1 MLNTKSVSYLSTRI
15 LQRGKFYYEFTHKS
29 GSQLHLVGYKCSDS
43 SYIAFYASGHPSALV
58 YFDGT
63 ISCYNWKRY
72 DNLNFSDIGSEHTV
86 GLGIDIEAR
95 QFLIR
100 CNHEVRILEMNMTTK
115 IDYWRAL

>member
-1 MLNTKSVSYLSTRI
+1 
-15 LQRGKFYYEFTHKS
+15 
-29 GSQLHLVGYKCSDS
+29 
-43 SYIAFYASGHPSALV
+43 
-58 YFDGT
+58 
-63 ISCYNWKRY
+63 
-72 DNLNFSDIGSEHTV
+72 LNFSDIGSEHTV